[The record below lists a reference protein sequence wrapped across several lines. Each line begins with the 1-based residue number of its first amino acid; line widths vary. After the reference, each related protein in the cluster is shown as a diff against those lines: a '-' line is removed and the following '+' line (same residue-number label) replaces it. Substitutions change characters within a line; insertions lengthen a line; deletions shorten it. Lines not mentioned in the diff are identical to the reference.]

1 MTDTPHFEDL
11 PRRPAPFPLV
21 HLVLLSG
28 FMAVICGA
36 GAVGGYFLVASQEP
50 IGSWEEAEIPE
61 LTAEM
66 TPFDKIR
73 SQLNHIEG
81 TLYEIQDTLGKLE
94 GGPALHLTVVGA
106 QPEGEGSAEQ

>member
-1 MTDTPHFEDL
+1 MTDTPHYEDM
-11 PRRPAPFPLV
+11 PRRPAPLPLV

-50 IGSWEEAEIPE
+50 IGSRERPEIPE
-61 LTAEM
+61 RSAEI
-66 TPFDKIR
+66 TPFDRIR
-73 SQLNHIEG
+73 GQLNQIEH